1 MKRRACRPPA
11 LERDAAPTP
20 AVGADPVH
28 EMQQS
33 LPLGPVGDHPAGSDT
48 AAGNRHTGN
57 QAQRSEPF
65 PYGVTGGSG
74 VSASAERLWFCA
86 WLPHLP
92 LEAVR
97 SGEGPVAVVEEQQG
111 VHRILMA
118 DAEAHAAGVMP
129 GQAANAALALLP
141 TLQLEERSLL
151 SEQQALEEL
160 ASWFERFSSFVSMAG
175 HDVLLLEMAGSLR
188 LFGGLRTL
196 RQDIA
201 HGLRELGFTA
211 APAIAPTPLAAT
223 WLARSGRRV
232 CIRDTANLAPALRR
246 LPLACLDWPAT
257 LCEALTGMG
266 VSTVGDCLRLP
277 REGFTRRFGARYLLE
292 LDRALAHLPDPRQSW
307 RAPERFCG
315 DYEMTEE
322 QTDRELLLNICREL
336 LQAHER
342 FLLTRQL
349 GTQRLCF
356 SFFHLQGPATE
367 LRLGCALGER
377 SAERWCELLG
387 IRFERLELP
396 APVIAV
402 RLQGG
407 ATQPLRAES
416 GSLRLHGK
424 PGAVQQRFSITQL
437 AERLIARIGDQSV
450 HSTTMVAEHRPH
462 YAWRSLPFV
471 GADPAVGAR
480 EPRSGL
486 RPSSAWRAPTRP
498 LWMLPEPVRLSVDS
512 GCPTHQ
518 GKPLQLVSDPERL
531 ETGWWDE
538 DGISRDYYTAR
549 EPGGRQLWVFRNRDR
564 ESSWYLH
571 GYFG

>member
-1 MKRRACRPPA
+1 
-11 LERDAAPTP
+11 
-20 AVGADPVH
+20 
-28 EMQQS
+28 
-33 LPLGPVGDHPAGSDT
+33 LP
-48 AAGNRHTGN
+48 N
-57 QAQRSEPF
+57 
-65 PYGVTGGSG
+65 
-74 VSASAERLWFCA
+74 
-86 WLPHLP
+86 LP

-97 SGEGPVAVVEEQQG
+97 SGEGPTAVVEEQQG
-111 VHRILMA
+111 VHRILMT
-118 DAEAHAAGVMP
+118 DAEGHAAGVMP

-151 SEQQALEEL
+151 SEQQVLEDL
-160 ASWFERFSSFVSMAG
+160 ASWFERFSSFVSIAG

-188 LFGGLRTL
+188 LFGGLRAL

-201 HGLRELGFTA
+201 RGLRELGFTA

-232 CIRDTANLAPALRR
+232 CIRDAANLAPALRR
-246 LPLACLDWPAT
+246 LPLSCLEWPAT
-257 LCEALTGMG
+257 LCEALAGMG
-266 VSTVGDCLRLP
+266 VATVGDCLRLP

-292 LDRALAHLPDPRQSW
+292 LDRALDHLPDPRQPW

-356 SFFHLQGPATE
+356 SFFHLDNPVTE

-377 SAERWCELLG
+377 SAARWCELLG
-387 IRFERLELP
+387 IRFERLVLP

-407 ATQPLRAES
+407 ATQPLQVES
-416 GSLRLHGK
+416 GSLRFHGK
-424 PGAVQQRFSITQL
+424 PGAVQERFSITQL
-437 AERLIARIGDQSV
+437 AERLIARIGEQSV
-450 HSTTMVAEHRPH
+450 QSTTMVAEHRPH
-462 YAWRSLPFV
+462 YAWRSQSLL
-471 GADPAVGAR
+471 ADW
-480 EPRSGL
+480 
-486 RPSSAWRAPTRP
+486 SSSTRDDAPPYLQRP
-498 LWMLPEPVRLSVDS
+498 LWMLPEPARLPVDS
-512 GCPTHQ
+512 GCPVHQ
-518 GKPLQLVSDPERL
+518 GNPLQLVSGPERL

-549 EPGGRQLWVFRNRDR
+549 GPDGRQLWVFRNRDR

>member
-1 MKRRACRPPA
+1 
-11 LERDAAPTP
+11 
-20 AVGADPVH
+20 
-28 EMQQS
+28 
-33 LPLGPVGDHPAGSDT
+33 VGDHHAGSD
-48 AAGNRHTGN
+48 AA
-57 QAQRSEPF
+57 A
-65 PYGVTGGSG
+65 GSG

-86 WLPHLP
+86 WLPNLP
-92 LEAVR
+92 LEATR
-97 SGEGPVAVVEEQQG
+97 SGEGPTAVVEEQQG

-118 DAEAHAAGVMP
+118 DTQAHAAGVMP

-141 TLQLEERSLL
+141 TLRLEERSVLR
-151 SEQQALEEL
+151 EQQALEDL
-160 ASWFERFSSFVSMAG
+160 ASWFERFSSFVAIAG
-175 HDVLLLEMAGSLR
+175 RDVLLLELAGSLR
-188 LFGGLRTL
+188 LFGGLRAL
-196 RQDIA
+196 REDISR
-201 HGLRELGFTA
+201 GLRELGFTA

-246 LPLACLDWPAT
+246 LPLACLEWPAT
-257 LCEALTGMG
+257 LCESLAGMG
-266 VSTVGDCLRLP
+266 VTTVGDCLRLP
-277 REGFTRRFGARYLLE
+277 RAGFTSRFGARYLLE
-292 LDRALAHLPDPRQSW
+292 LDRALDHLPDPRQSW

-336 LQAHER
+336 LQAHEQ

-387 IRFERLELP
+387 IRFERLVLP

-407 ATQPLRAES
+407 VTQPLQAES

-424 PGAVQQRFSITQL
+424 SGSVQQRFSITQL

-450 HSTTMVAEHRPH
+450 QSTTMVAEHRPH
-462 YAWRSLPFV
+462 YAWRTLPFV

-480 EPRSGL
+480 HAREPRSGL
-486 RPSSAWRAPTRP
+486 RPSPAWRAPTRP
-498 LWMLPEPVRLSVDS
+498 LWMLPEPARLPVDS
-512 GCPTHQ
+512 GCPMHQ
-518 GKPLQLVSDPERL
+518 GKPLQLVSGPERL

-538 DGISRDYYTAR
+538 DGISRDYYTAC